1 MLKMLCTVSEPY
13 THAAHAQ
20 RCHAAAL
27 AGDVLSNQYVQV
39 KKGQIVFCAHLK
51 AAWTV
56 PVKDLDCWTV
66 ETFWPEQAR
75 FTTPC
80 KNVRLCGDEKCS
92 CIAEDAARRERFS
105 AALAPTAT
113 DPESM

>member
-1 MLKMLCTVSEPY
+1 MMLEPY

-20 RCHAAAL
+20 RCHKAAL
-27 AGDVLSNQYVQV
+27 EGSVLLNQYVQV
-39 KKGQIVFCAHLK
+39 KKGQIVSCARLIS
-51 AAWTV
+51 AWTV
-56 PVKDLDCWTV
+56 PFEDLDCWTV
-66 ETFWPEQAR
+66 DTFWPYKAR

-92 CIAEDAARRERFS
+92 CIAEDTAKRERFS
-105 AALAPTAT
+105 AELAAAAA

>member
-1 MLKMLCTVSEPY
+1 MMLEPY

-27 AGDVLSNQYVQV
+27 QGATLSNQYVQV
-39 KKGQIVFCAHLK
+39 KKGLIVSCAHLK

-56 PVKDLDCWTV
+56 PVKELDCWTV
-66 ETFWPEQAR
+66 ETFWPETAR

-92 CIAEDAARRERFS
+92 CMAEDAARRERFS
-105 AALAPTAT
+105 AAFAATAAE
-113 DPESM
+113 PESM